1 MNQETYFG
9 NSEVFLSELTL
20 QSVLEV
26 YGDLDIEAIVRS
38 GNIPQILINMF
49 GDYIIKAK
57 KDSHNVY
64 ISSSAASLSF
74 IFNNKVYSEE
84 DMIKIKGY
92 SRGYLKNINVL
103 GMSYTSKC
111 NMFGGG
117 VVTLLPACILII
129 DRDGNVMQ
137 NTSWYDMLVNRPN
150 KFSLDQM
157 KSSVYQY
164 FKNKKTFLLT
174 SGGVDT
180 AVLIT
185 SLKSIKDIRYATYYF
200 ETTGGNNSPEDA
212 RRLLDTM
219 CMEGSYQHV
228 IYRTKCFDRVDK
240 KIYEQDV
247 DFDLMKRL
255 KLTETKTYVASG
267 QNSDSIIAP
276 GFVKSDSFWSTYRNW
291 GFIGG
296 SKGMLVNTL
305 LVFFRWNFSR
315 ICFKQLA
322 ILINFFFKLFSDIVI
337 DYSARGFYFGLYN
350 TVPFIY
356 SNKNITQ
363 ELIQSYENINKL
375 FLNGIKEDNDSLVL
389 LRLYSYSVY
398 AMQNQRGV
406 NTKGYRYILPFHS
419 AQFIGYCLNRK
430 FNISEIW
437 SPKLAMIDF
446 LRKEG
451 LSKGFSFYRKNL
463 KTDLNVKK

>member
-1 MNQETYFG
+1 MSQETYFD

-26 YGDLDIEAIVRS
+26 YGDLDIESVYS
-38 GNIPQILINMF
+38 SENIPEILINTF
-49 GDYIIKAK
+49 GDYIIKAVQY
-57 KDSHNVY
+57 SASVY

-74 IFNNKVYSEE
+74 IFNGLVYSEE

-92 SRGYLKNINVL
+92 SGEYLEGINKL
-103 GMSYTSKC
+103 GMSYTPK
-111 NMFGGG
+111 NKMFGPD
-117 VVTLLPACILII
+117 VATLLPGCILII
-129 DRDGNVMQ
+129 DRDGNLIQ
-137 NTSWYDMLVNRPN
+137 NTSWYDMLANRPN
-150 KFSLDQM
+150 YFSLTQM
-157 KSSVYQY
+157 KSSIYQ
-164 FKNKKTFLLT
+164 FFENKKTFLLT

-180 AVLIT
+180 AVLIAL
-185 SLKSIKDIRYATYYF
+185 LKSIKDIRYATYYF
-200 ETTGGNNSPEDA
+200 ETTGGNNSPADA
-212 RRLLDTM
+212 RRLLENM
-219 CMEGSYQHV
+219 CIDAGYQHD
-228 IYRTKCFDRVDK
+228 IYRIKWLDRVDK

-255 KLTETKTYVASG
+255 KLTETKTYVACG

-276 GFVKSDSFWSTYRNW
+276 GFVKSDSLWSIYKNW

-296 SKGMLVNTL
+296 SKALLVNTM

-315 ICFKQLA
+315 ICLKQLA
-322 ILINFFFKLFSDIVI
+322 KSINFFFKLFSDIVI
-337 DYSARGFYFGLYN
+337 DYSARGFYFGLLN

-375 FLNGIKEDNDSLVL
+375 LLNGIRENNDSLVL

-406 NTKGYRYILPFHS
+406 KTKGYRYMLPFHS

-430 FNISEIW
+430 FNISEIYN
-437 SPKLAMIDF
+437 PKLPMVDF

-463 KTDLNVKK
+463 RTDLNVKK